1 MVNPEPKYSTIHYMA
16 IYEAIVKDKKTPSL
30 WSLKVVFETKRG
42 FSPFLIPVIGSQRQE
57 GLYKFKAR
65 LVSVVNHRSTIA
77 RL

>member
-1 MVNPEPKYSTIHYMA
+1 MVNPETNYSTIHYMA
-16 IYEAIVKDKKTPSL
+16 IYEAIAKDKNTKPL
-30 WSLKVVFETKRG
+30 SLKVVFQTKRG

-65 LVSVVNHRSTIA
+65 LVYVVNHRPTIA